1 MAVENTHTENLVDND
16 RKFLIDPQTRTIKNA
31 SYDKELVQYD
41 SSSEVFTFEM
51 PRYVEGHDMGTAKN
65 VKVYYVNKGTS
76 EEIVD
81 STDVTSTLKITDDGT
96 NTAVFSWTIPANATQ
111 HEGTLDFAVTFTCP
125 EVSPDYIWSTKIY
138 SGIVINKGLRNSSE
152 IIKRDPDAFDAILT
166 RVSEAENK
174 IESAENKA
182 EAAESKVNEFDDRVM
197 ALENK
202 PKVEF
207 FSDQVY
213 EPGGSVHR
221 DMVIIDGTEYIFENG
236 RGYPGN
242 LTFQILSKKV
252 VDAISTGSL
261 TFMGADMAHYSI
273 TDYTINYSH
282 QQPGEFESVVLI
294 CNAQDKVRG
303 NIYVSDIQDRI
314 ITINKAGV
322 DFGYIKHLVS
332 DKENSVLIF
341 ELGTDGIVTG
351 VTIMRP
357 NSADKN
363 YDTTNTIPS
372 DLSIIDK
379 ITDCVRGSNPIIARI
394 ADANDSNN
402 HLYYYLNNFSC
413 VGDTIMNSQE
423 VMPYN
428 AKNICLNFN
437 GYKYENDTVTAV
449 NCCILINRKTKKI
462 TYSIS

>member
-65 VKVYYVNKGTS
+65 VKVYYVNKGAS

-166 RVSEAENK
+166 RVSEVENK
-174 IESAENKA
+174 VESAENKA
-182 EAAESKVNEFDDRVM
+182 EAAESKVNKFDDRVM

-202 PKVEF
+202 TKVEF
-207 FSDQVY
+207 FSDRIYDPSQ
-213 EPGGSVHR
+213 GGTVLRSSVT
-221 DMVIIDGTEYIFENG
+221 INGTEYMLGF
-236 RGYPGN
+236 GYPEN

-252 VDAISTGSL
+252 VDAINTGSL
-261 TFMGADMAHYSI
+261 TFMTADRKHHSI
-273 TDYTINYSH
+273 IDYTIEDSH
-282 QQPGEFESVVLI
+282 TQPGEFESVVLI
-294 CNAQDKVRG
+294 FNAQDEVSG
-303 NIYVSDIQDRI
+303 NIYVSDVQDRI
-314 ITINKAGV
+314 VTINKDGV
-322 DFGYIKHLVS
+322 VFGYINHLVS

-341 ELGTDGIVTG
+341 GLGTDGIVTG
-351 VTIMRP
+351 ITIKRP

-363 YDTTNTIPS
+363 YDTTSTIPN
-372 DLSIIDK
+372 DLYLESE
-379 ITDCVRGSNPIIARI
+379 ITNCFRHNNPIIARI
-394 ADANDSNN
+394 SGNDDSNA
-402 HLYYYLNNFSC
+402 YYYLSNFSC
-413 VGDTIMNSQE
+413 IGGSSIMNSQD
-423 VMPYN
+423 VFPIQT
-428 AKNICLNFN
+428 KIICLNFN
-437 GYKYENDTVTAV
+437 GFKYENDTVTAV
-449 NCCILINRKTKKI
+449 NCYILINQNTKKI

>member
-31 SYDKELVQYD
+31 SCDKELVQYD

-65 VKVYYVNKGTS
+65 VKVYYVNKGAS

-81 STDVTSTLKITDDGT
+81 STDVTSTLKTTDDGT

-174 IESAENKA
+174 VESAENKV
-182 EAAESKVNEFDDRVM
+182 EAAENKVNEFDDRVT

-207 FSDQVY
+207 FSGQIY
-213 EPGGSVHR
+213 QPGGAVNVN
-221 DMVIIDGTEYIFENG
+221 MVTIDGTEYILE
-236 RGYPGN
+236 RGYPEN

-252 VDAISTGSL
+252 VDAINTGSL
-261 TFMGADMAHYSI
+261 TFQSDDMKHHPVI
-273 TDYTINYSH
+273 DYTIEDSYT
-282 QQPGEFESVVLI
+282 QPGEFESVVLI
-294 CNAQDKVRG
+294 FNAQNEISG
-303 NIYVSDIQDRI
+303 NVYVNDIQDRI

-322 DFGYIKHLVS
+322 DFGYIRHLVS

-341 ELGTDGIVTG
+341 DLGTNGIVTS
-351 VTIMRP
+351 VTIKRP
-357 NSADKN
+357 NSTDKD

-372 DLSIIDK
+372 DLNIATE
-379 ITDCVRGSNPIIARI
+379 ITNCVRGSNPIIARI
-394 ADANDSNN
+394 IDAHDSNN
-402 HLYYYLNNFSC
+402 NLYYYLNNFSC
-413 VGDTIMNSQE
+413 VGASIMHSLE
-423 VMPYN
+423 VFPSN

-449 NCCILINRKTKKI
+449 NCYILINLKTKKM